1 MFSNLRTNSQV
12 YILHKGNS
20 PYVETGSVIS
30 VSQPMPKF
38 NPTNYMNPQE
48 MVVDVVVKVN
58 ENTLNL
64 QKLPA
69 NQDIAEQGTATGA
82 IVITTSRE
90 AMNSEIS
97 ALREKSISVV
107 NSIDYHKKIIQDCG
121 VLLNNLNPE
130 FARQEQ
136 QKQEIDTL
144 KSQVTEIMSGM
155 KELMAK
161 FKSGDIKNL
170 TTND

>member
-1 MFSNLRTNSQV
+1 MFSNLRTNSQI

-20 PYVETGSVIS
+20 PYVEIGSVID

-48 MVVDVVVKVN
+48 MVVDVVAKVN

-64 QKLPA
+64 QKLSA
-69 NQDIAEQGTATGA
+69 NQDVAEKVTPTGA

-90 AMNSEIS
+90 AMNAEIT
-97 ALREKSISVV
+97 AMREKSESVV
-107 NSIDYHKKIIQDCG
+107 NSIEYHKKIIQDCG
-121 VLLNNLNPE
+121 TLLNNLNPE

-155 KELMAK
+155 KEIMAR
-161 FKSGDIKNL
+161 FKRENIEKS
-170 TTND
+170 